1 MPSCEQEGKRW
12 VNSQLSFRRYRKR
25 TATLKVGMGAP
36 HIKSITATALSLWLG
51 VLACLL
57 GCASPAKA
65 ANPITSRTGVV
76 QCPTGDTDSGD
87 SCCQHGHNPGSSEKN
102 RHHAMSCCPTETALT
117 QKQVSI
123 SPALTFAVVAV
134 LPLAEVSAS
143 LFHFDRSRANDEIPF
158 QTGRD
163 ILQQVHILRI

>member
-1 MPSCEQEGKRW
+1 MNGGS
-12 VNSQLSFRRYRKR
+12 
-25 TATLKVGMGAP
+25 T
-36 HIKSITATALSLWLG
+36 KSIVATALSLWLG

-65 ANPITSRTGVV
+65 ANSAAGQAGVV
-76 QCPTGDTDSGD
+76 RCPESESEAGD

-117 QKQVSI
+117 QKQNSI
-123 SPALTFAVVAV
+123 LPDLTVVFVAV
-134 LPLAEVSAS
+134 LALAHVEAS
-143 LFHFDRSRANDEIPF
+143 PFHFDRAHENDAIPL

-163 ILQQVHILRI
+163 ILKQAHVLRI